1 MTRPST
7 EPDAT
12 ATDGRDLRAA
22 TPLVKASLL
31 RSRTVFR
38 DPARAT
44 VRSILDPEAL
54 DEYRNHHRLSAVLPL
69 IRSLLATPAQEHGL
83 IMAVGDELGR
93 LLWVEGDAGT
103 RGKAEEMAFLPGAD
117 WSESSMGTSAPGIA
131 IATGA
136 AVQVRREEHFA
147 PQVTQFSCSAVPLTD
162 PLSGERIG
170 FLDLTGGDRAVD
182 SLILPYLRSTASA
195 VQSHLA
201 AAGRLQVG
209 TPSSMPDARA
219 SAPARPAPGAHR
231 TRASGPRVQPT
242 LVATGH
248 RAPVL
253 RTANGETAL
262 SLRHAEIL
270 AVLARTETGLDT
282 AELAEAIYPG
292 AVTPVTVRAELTRLR
307 KALAAA
313 GLADTV
319 KLTSRPYRVTG
330 LSVDA
335 LSVENL
341 LGRGFHV
348 RALQS
353 YAGAL
358 LPDSE
363 APMIV
368 AWREELAATIREAVL
383 ADASAETLMS
393 YLQRPEAA
401 HDVEAWTL
409 ALKLLPAR
417 SPKRAAVLARLDSLE
432 ALSA

>member
-1 MTRPST
+1 
-7 EPDAT
+7 
-12 ATDGRDLRAA
+12 
-22 TPLVKASLL
+22 
-31 RSRTVFR
+31 
-38 DPARAT
+38 
-44 VRSILDPEAL
+44 
-54 DEYRNHHRLSAVLPL
+54 
-69 IRSLLATPAQEHGL
+69 
-83 IMAVGDELGR
+83 
-93 LLWVEGDAGT
+93 
-103 RGKAEEMAFLPGAD
+103 
-117 WSESSMGTSAPGIA
+117 
-131 IATGA
+131 
-136 AVQVRREEHFA
+136 
-147 PQVTQFSCSAVPLTD
+147 
-162 PLSGERIG
+162 
-170 FLDLTGGDRAVD
+170 
-182 SLILPYLRSTASA
+182 
-195 VQSHLA
+195 
-201 AAGRLQVG
+201 
-209 TPSSMPDARA
+209 
-219 SAPARPAPGAHR
+219 
-231 TRASGPRVQPT
+231 
-242 LVATGH
+242 
-248 RAPVL
+248 VL

-341 LGRGFHV
+341 LGRGSHV